1 MAKLIVDKTGSY
13 NCDGNGSCGG
23 SDFINRERIMK
34 CFHCEHCPSY
44 KRDGL
49 KIINNKGQTTL

>member
-23 SDFINRERIMK
+23 TDFGSRERIMN
-34 CFHCEHCPSY
+34 CFHCESCAIGSFE
-44 KRDGL
+44 
-49 KIINNKGQTTL
+49 